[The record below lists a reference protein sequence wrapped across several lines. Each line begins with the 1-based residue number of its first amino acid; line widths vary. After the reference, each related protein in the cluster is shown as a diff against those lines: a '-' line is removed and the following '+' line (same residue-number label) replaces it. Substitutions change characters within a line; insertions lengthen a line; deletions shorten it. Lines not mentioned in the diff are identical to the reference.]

1 MSRYAADGKTLVY
14 WVTTIANKAAPTV
27 AELNAGTRLSG
38 FLTKDGL
45 NINLSPN
52 NVDNAD
58 LEDTFDAQDV
68 GTYGGS
74 IELTMFRDDTT
85 DTAWNLAVYGTAG
98 YLVVRE
104 GPLASTAWAANQK
117 AQVFPARMHE
127 PLTMPPAG
135 NEQRKFKLPM
145 PITDT
150 PNQKATVAA

>member
-1 MSRYAADGKTLVY
+1 MPRYASDGKILVY
-14 WVTTIANKAAPTV
+14 WVTTISNKAAPTV

-45 NINLSPN
+45 NINLSSN

-68 GTYGGS
+68 GTYSGT

-85 DTAWNLAVYGTAG
+85 DTAWNLAVYGTSG

-104 GPLASTAWAANQK
+104 GPLASVAWTAAQK
-117 AQVFPARMHE
+117 AQVYPARMHD
-127 PLTMPPAG
+127 PLPVPPAG
-135 NEQRKFKLPM
+135 NEQRKFKLTL

-150 PNQKATVAA
+150 PSLKATVA